1 MSLANAAQASQP
13 GDSAGS
19 EKWGWQF
26 LCALTCSGVLIIAW
40 YPVQVFLGFLFSW
53 LVLFFLSRKLQ
64 DVCTEQ
70 QETECL
76 EVG

>member
-1 MSLANAAQASQP
+1 M
-13 GDSAGS
+13 
-19 EKWGWQF
+19 
-26 LCALTCSGVLIIAW
+26 IAW
-40 YPVQVFLGFLFSW
+40 YPVQVFMGFLFSR
-53 LVLFFLSRKLQ
+53 LVLFLLSRKLQ

>member
-1 MSLANAAQASQP
+1 M
-13 GDSAGS
+13 
-19 EKWGWQF
+19 
-26 LCALTCSGVLIIAW
+26 IAW

>member
-1 MSLANAAQASQP
+1 MLLGLLSLDTVLAQRTGLGVSLCTDLLRSADDCLVSCP
-13 GDSAGS
+13 G
-19 EKWGWQF
+19 F
-26 LCALTCSGVLIIAW
+26 
-40 YPVQVFLGFLFSW
+40 YGFLFSW
-53 LVLFFLSRKLQ
+53 LVLFLLSRKLQ

>member
-1 MSLANAAQASQP
+1 M
-13 GDSAGS
+13 
-19 EKWGWQF
+19 
-26 LCALTCSGVLIIAW
+26 IAW
-40 YPVQVFLGFLFSW
+40 YPVQVFMDFLFSW

-76 EVG
+76 EEAGYKKTVLSYIFLAERLSC